1 MARAGFWAIENMT
14 IRFGRDGRWYSDD
27 EPIENRRIADLFSRH
42 VTRDGDGGW
51 WLVIGDEH
59 ARIVVD
65 DTAWVVVRVDGDP
78 ARGFTIELNDGIREE
93 LSTGS
98 LRLGDG
104 HVLYCDVKGGA
115 FPARFLRGAQAEL
128 LGHVEARAERFVLP
142 LPGGAHQEIRPAK
155 AD

>member
-104 HVLYCDVKGGA
+104 HAVSGDNHHRTRQLKDWRG
-115 FPARFLRGAQAEL
+115 FLRSHRADGAIIGL
-128 LGHVEARAERFVLP
+128 ARR
-142 LPGGAHQEIRPAK
+142 PGGKLTK
-155 AD
+155 AA